1 MKLAIGCDHG
11 GFDLKTSLIAYLKEQ
26 GHEVKDFG
34 CYDKSSIDYPDYVFP
49 VAEAVARGEFERGI
63 VVCSTGIGVSIAANK
78 VKGVRCALLTDE
90 FSAQLTREHN
100 DTNMVAFG
108 GFITTAERA
117 KGILGI
123 WLNTQ
128 FSHGERHQRRI
139 DKISKYEE
147 THGAD
152 R

>member
-108 GFITTAERA
+108 GFITTTERA